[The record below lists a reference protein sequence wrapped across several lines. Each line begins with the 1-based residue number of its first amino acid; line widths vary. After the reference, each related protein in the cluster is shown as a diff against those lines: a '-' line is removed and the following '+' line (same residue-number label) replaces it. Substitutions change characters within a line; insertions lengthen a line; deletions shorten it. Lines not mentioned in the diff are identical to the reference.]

1 MPFFGLYVGRP
12 DADKPP
18 ERLAAELALIRQHAG
33 LSALSVCSFNE
44 FIKHAAMRQVMKQ
57 ALAADQ

>member
-18 ERLAAELALIRQHAG
+18 ERLAEELAIIRQQGG
-33 LSALSVCSFNE
+33 LSALSVCSFDE
-44 FIKHAAMRQVMKQ
+44 FVKHESVRRVMKE
-57 ALAADQ
+57 ALAAAK